1 MKNNIILIFFLFSY
15 FIFAETTIFENI
27 TIQSNKPEFAENLA
41 QNLSEKIFEFHKKIG
56 KYPNMNVNILI
67 AENRKE
73 FQIWTGKNTGIIEHS
88 QAFYDGSTDTIYIR
102 NLKEIKNIEK
112 LKRTLLHEYIHAFNR
127 HYWKNLPLWFNEGM
141 SVFFAGELNLNRE
154 LNFSKDYIL
163 GNTRTLQQMKYRYT
177 KNRIEWESFYAKSG
191 LAMKYLYNQKREEF
205 YNLWDLAEINK
216 PFEIAFLLSFHY
228 TQKDFSAFFEEY
240 SRTHFRA
247 GLFFASTSLIWGFL
261 PFLFMITVV
270 IKRIKNKQIM
280 QNWEMDDYEKSEE

>member
-1 MKNNIILIFFLFSY
+1 LKNNIILIFFLFSY

-163 GNTRTLQQMKYRYT
+163 GNTRTLQQMKYR
-177 KNRIEWESFYAKSG
+177 
-191 LAMKYLYNQKREEF
+191 
-205 YNLWDLAEINK
+205 
-216 PFEIAFLLSFHY
+216 
-228 TQKDFSAFFEEY
+228 
-240 SRTHFRA
+240 
-247 GLFFASTSLIWGFL
+247 
-261 PFLFMITVV
+261 
-270 IKRIKNKQIM
+270 
-280 QNWEMDDYEKSEE
+280 